1 MAFGALRVREILTG
15 VGILAAGA
23 GLLATLFYRELD
35 TILETASSEA
45 RTTLEQMAEE
55 AGDIFRPALDLI
67 AAVDDA
73 ALMRLDRAEARR
85 TFEAVAQGP
94 VQRAGTFNSLYIG
107 FPNGEFWQQREVR
120 PAFLDGK
127 ELEGLVHARGYRRA
141 IVATPEGLK
150 SNWYYFSA
158 TRRDWVEVPEPD
170 YSYDPRTR
178 PWYAAA
184 LKSEKPVWTEPYR
197 AASSDDFAITLACR
211 LSDRDGTVWGIAAI
225 DFLVAPLNAALARWK
240 AERIPASST
249 LLVVDMTGNIVARPP
264 GGPAGGTPVEKA
276 LAAMSRDAKADG
288 SRIDIDGKPPLVAVA
303 PLGRT
308 LDVPLVVAVAI
319 PLDAL
324 TDKAVAALRVNA
336 AILGAILLVLAAI
349 AGYAVK
355 RRGVARDI
363 GAMERLTHR
372 IADGE
377 LDITVEGTQRTDAIG
392 GLSRSVEVLRKNSL
406 AQREMQAKERELA
419 KQLSRMAERVAESV
433 DAIRNAASEISQGGD
448 DLAAR
453 TERQASTLQQTVAT
467 MSEISATV
475 STNAGNSDLARRL
488 AADAL
493 ARAEAGGK
501 AVSSVVGAMSGIE
514 GSSSRISEI
523 IQVMEEISFQTK
535 LLALNAAVE
544 AARAGESGKGFAVV
558 AQEVRSLA
566 DRSRQASQQIRR
578 LIAESSREVGEGVR
592 LAGAAGEALTSIIE
606 IVRKVSEVAPEIA
619 AGSREQAQSIAEIV
633 KAIGDLDAATQ
644 QNAALVEES
653 SASAASL
660 AEQAGQ
666 LVAVVAGFRADGG
679 KPQPATEPA
688 PDAAKPKAP
697 EKKASASRDDDWGEE
712 F

>member
-1 MAFGALRVREILTG
+1 MAFGALRGREILAG
-15 VGILAAGA
+15 IGILAAGA
-23 GLLATLFYRELD
+23 GLLAALFYRELD
-35 TILETASSEA
+35 MILDTASDEA
-45 RTTLEQMAEE
+45 RVTLEQMADE
-55 AGDIFRPALDLI
+55 AGDIFRPAVDLI
-67 AAVDDA
+67 ATVDDA

-94 VQRAGTFNSLYIG
+94 VQRAGTFNSLYVG

-120 PAFLDGK
+120 PAFLDNK
-127 ELEGLVHARGYRRA
+127 ELEGAVHARGYRRA
-141 IVATPEGLK
+141 IVATSEGLK

-158 TRRDWVEVPEPD
+158 TRGEWVEVPEPGAN
-170 YSYDPRTR
+170 YDPRTR

-184 LKSEKPVWTEPYR
+184 LQSGKPVWTEPYR
-197 AASSDDFAITLACR
+197 TASSDDFAITLASR
-211 LSDRDGTVWGIAAI
+211 LTNRDGTVWGVAAI

-240 AERIPASST
+240 ADRIPPSST
-249 LLVVDMTGNIVARPP
+249 LQVVDMAGNIVARPP
-264 GGPAGGTPVEKA
+264 GGPAGGTTAEKA
-276 LAAMSRDAKADG
+276 LAALSRNGK
-288 SRIDIDGKPPLVAVA
+288 IDGNRVDIEGKPHLVAVA
-303 PLGRT
+303 PLGRA
-308 LDVPLVVAVAI
+308 LDLPLVVAVAI
-319 PLDAL
+319 PLDVL

-336 AILGAILLVLAAI
+336 AILAGILLVLAAI

-355 RRGVARDI
+355 MRGVARDI

-377 LDITVEGTQRTDAIG
+377 LDIGVEGTRRTDAIG

-419 KQLSRMAERVAESV
+419 EHLSRMAERVAESV
-433 DAIRNAASEISQGGD
+433 DAIRSAASEISQGSD

-493 ARAEAGGK
+493 ARAEAGGS

-619 AGSREQAQSIAEIV
+619 AGSREQAHSIAEIV

-666 LVAVVAGFRADGG
+666 LVAVVAGFRGG
-679 KPQPATEPA
+679 GDPPPSTATPPAA
-688 PDAAKPKAP
+688 AAKPKAP
-697 EKKASASRDDDWGEE
+697 EKKAPALREDDWGDE

>member
-1 MAFGALRVREILTG
+1 VAFGAVRSREILAG
-15 VGILAAGA
+15 IGILAAGA
-23 GLLATLFYRELD
+23 GLLAALFYRELD
-35 TILETASSEA
+35 TIVETASGEA
-45 RTTLEQMAEE
+45 RVTLEHMADE
-55 AGDIFRPALDLI
+55 AGDLFRPAVDLI
-67 AAVDDA
+67 ATVDDA

-120 PAFLDGK
+120 PAFLDNK
-127 ELEGLVHARGYRRA
+127 ELEGVVHTRGYRRV

-158 TRRDWVEVPEPD
+158 TRDDWVEIPEPEMN
-170 YSYDPRTR
+170 YDPRTR

-184 LKSEKPVWTEPYR
+184 LKSAKPVWTEPYR
-197 AASSDDFAITLACR
+197 TASSDDFAITLASR
-211 LSDRDGTVWGIAAI
+211 LTNRDGTVWGVAAI

-240 AERIPASST
+240 AERIPPSST
-249 LLVVDMTGNIVARPP
+249 LQVVDMAGNIVARPP

-276 LAAMSRDAKADG
+276 LAALSRDAK
-288 SRIDIDGKPPLVAVA
+288 IDSNRVDIEGKPYLVAVA

-308 LDVPLVVAVAI
+308 LELPLVVAVAI
-319 PLDAL
+319 PLDVL

-336 AILGAILLVLAAI
+336 AILAGILLVLAAI

-355 RRGVARDI
+355 MRGVARDI

-377 LDITVEGTQRTDAIG
+377 LDISVEGTDRTDAIG

-475 STNAGNSDLARRL
+475 TTNAGNSDLARRL

-493 ARAEAGGK
+493 ARAEAGGS

-619 AGSREQAQSIAEIV
+619 AGSREQAHSIAEIV

-666 LVAVVAGFRADGG
+666 LVAVVAGFRADGSN
-679 KPQPATEPA
+679 PPPAAVP
-688 PDAAKPKAP
+688 PPVAAKAKAP
-697 EKKASASRDDDWGEE
+697 GKKAPALREDDWGEE